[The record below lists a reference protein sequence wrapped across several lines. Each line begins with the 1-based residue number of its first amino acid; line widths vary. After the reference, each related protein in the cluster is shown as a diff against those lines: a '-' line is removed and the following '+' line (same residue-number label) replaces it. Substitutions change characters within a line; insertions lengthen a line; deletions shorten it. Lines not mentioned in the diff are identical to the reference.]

1 MKGLLLK
8 DFYMAAKYC
17 RAFLLLVIVF
27 LAVSIWGDENV
38 FFVIYPVLIAGMIPV
53 TLYSYDEREK
63 WTLYSGTLPYTRTQF
78 VSSKYLVGLFFET
91 AVFAVSIAIQI
102 FRMTASGGFSWE
114 KLFYTVTIFVVL
126 GPLGPSLLLPFVFK
140 FGAEK
145 GRIAFYV
152 VIGALCAAGTFF
164 SNAADAQL
172 AGAGLR
178 TSGEVESVWIFAVL
192 CIASVF
198 VYILSW
204 RLSVVFYSKRDLA

>member
-91 AVFAVSIAIQI
+91 AVFHSYSNFQDDSIRRFFMGKA
-102 FRMTASGGFSWE
+102 FLHCNDFCGARTARSESA
-114 KLFYTVTIFVVL
+114 
-126 GPLGPSLLLPFVFK
+126 S
-140 FGAEK
+140 
-145 GRIAFYV
+145 AFC
-152 VIGALCAAGTFF
+152 L
-164 SNAADAQL
+164 
-172 AGAGLR
+172 
-178 TSGEVESVWIFAVL
+178 
-192 CIASVF
+192 
-198 VYILSW
+198 
-204 RLSVVFYSKRDLA
+204 

>member
-63 WTLYSGTLPYTRTQF
+63 WTLYSGPLPYTRTQF

-126 GPLGPSLLLPFVFK
+126 GLLGPSLLLPFVFK

-164 SNAADAQL
+164 SIAADAQL
-172 AGAGLR
+172 AGAGLQ
-178 TSGEVESVWIFAVL
+178 TSGEVESAWIFAVL